1 MPNFMDEGVSDDSTK
16 DLAKI
21 YESTKS
27 IEETLL
33 EYVEDEL
40 LNTERPTLDHFEL
53 AVEAIKKF
61 ALGAFDNHP
70 KCKRSKNDIEMAVI
84 LWIAD
89 EKSNEVKREDLL
101 KRLDILCD
109 FVIAEAKKRLRKE

>member
-1 MPNFMDEGVSDDSTK
+1 MPNFMDEDLEATK

-21 YESTKS
+21 YENTHS

-40 LNTERPTLDHFEL
+40 LNPEKPNLDQFET
-53 AVEAIKKF
+53 AVESIKKF
-61 ALGAFDNHP
+61 AIGCFDNHP

-84 LWIAD
+84 IWISE
-89 EKSNEVKREDLL
+89 EKQNNLTKSDLL
-101 KRLDILCD
+101 KRLDILGD
-109 FVIAEAKKRLRKE
+109 FVIEEARKRLRQ